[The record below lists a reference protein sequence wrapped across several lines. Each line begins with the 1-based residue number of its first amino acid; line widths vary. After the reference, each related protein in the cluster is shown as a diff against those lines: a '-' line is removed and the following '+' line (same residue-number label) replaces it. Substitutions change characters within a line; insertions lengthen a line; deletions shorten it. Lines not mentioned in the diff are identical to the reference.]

1 MTTYIL
7 SKRKNLD
14 KILIER
20 FKYNYNYNIVIM
32 QLFEKKEIPK
42 KEGIVIQIKT
52 KNYKAGDSTLSMT
65 VYGESV
71 PVAFGRIKNLYES
84 LSNST
89 EEEVLIRH
97 KK

>member
-1 MTTYIL
+1 
-7 SKRKNLD
+7 
-14 KILIER
+14 
-20 FKYNYNYNIVIM
+20 M
-32 QLFEKKEIPK
+32 QLFEKKEVVK
-42 KEGIVIQIKT
+42 KEGIVIQIKK
-52 KNYKAGDSTLSMT
+52 KNYKAGDPTLSMT

-71 PVAFGRIKNLYES
+71 PVAFGRIKNLYEA